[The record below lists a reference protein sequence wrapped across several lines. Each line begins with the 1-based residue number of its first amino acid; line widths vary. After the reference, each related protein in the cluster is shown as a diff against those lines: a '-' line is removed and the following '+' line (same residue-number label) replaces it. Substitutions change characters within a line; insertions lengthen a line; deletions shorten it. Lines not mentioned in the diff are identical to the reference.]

1 MSGQKDAHDMIL
13 RAPRPSECKMLS
25 DLCLRSKAYWGYDA
39 AFLEACREELTL
51 TADTLQNY
59 EVAVA
64 VSQNRICGL
73 VQLDPIVPCGALEKL
88 FVDPDAIGKGVGRRL
103 FDWAVEIA
111 RQKGMTHFTI
121 DGDPNSVPF
130 YLKMG
135 ARLTGSTPSGSIKG
149 RMLPQFRYDL
159 PGVI

>member
-1 MSGQKDAHDMIL
+1 MSDQNDAHDMIL

-25 DLCLRSKAYWGYDA
+25 DLCLRSKAHWGYDA
-39 AFLEACREELTL
+39 AFLEACRDELTL
-51 TADTLQNY
+51 TTDTLQNC

-64 VSQNRICGL
+64 VSKNRICGL
-73 VQLDPIVPCGALEKL
+73 VQLDPIVPCGVLEKL

-111 RQKGMTHFTI
+111 RQTGMTHFTI
-121 DGDPNSVPF
+121 DGDPNSVAF

-159 PGVI
+159 SGAV

>member
-1 MSGQKDAHDMIL
+1 MIL
-13 RAPRPSECKMLS
+13 RAPHKSECKVLS
-25 DLCLRSKAYWGYDA
+25 DLCLRSKAHWGYDA
-39 AFLEACREELTL
+39 AFLEACRDELSL
-51 TADTLQNY
+51 TADTLQNC
-59 EVAVA
+59 EISVA
-64 VSQNRICGL
+64 VSQNRVCGL
-73 VQLDPIVPCGALEKL
+73 VQLNPTVPCGALEKL

-103 FDWAVEIA
+103 FVWAVETA

-135 ARLTGSTPSGSIKG
+135 ARLTGLTPSGSIEG

-159 PGVI
+159 PEAV